1 MPVVSPHIYHVPKK
15 ILHPYQ
21 VRFMRKN
28 KLVHS
33 GVFATLDEAKA
44 FRDGFIQAHLI
55 NELVYVSNS
64 SKHTDET
71 NTMVSAN

>member
-1 MPVVSPHIYHVPKK
+1 MPSVAPHISYLPKK

-33 GVFATLDEAKA
+33 GVFATLDEAVA

-55 NELVYVSNS
+55 NDLVYVSQSQQMTPTLVS
-64 SKHTDET
+64 S
-71 NTMVSAN
+71 

>member
-1 MPVVSPHIYHVPKK
+1 MPVVSPHIYYVQRK

-33 GVFATLDEAKA
+33 GVFATLEEAKA

-55 NELVYVSNS
+55 NELIYVLPA
-64 SKHTDET
+64 SKES
-71 NTMVSAN
+71 V